1 MKRSYELEIILKNCC
16 HKKSILQRFRSSSF
30 PLNKSNPAEKT
41 SWTNQIC
48 SQSVLQD
55 HLYCRTKSHIWDPIL
70 LCTLTLNRFQIYIIA
85 ENVKLYTSRRSTTE
99 AQNIK
104 AMFIYHFSRIPLIK
118 GFCEPPHINPL

>member
-30 PLNKSNPAEKT
+30 PLNKSNPAEKV

-55 HLYCRTKSHIWDPIL
+55 HVLQDQKPHLRSNFALYFDFEQIPNLHNRGKCQIIHIEKVNGGPKYQGHVYLSFFQDSINKRIL
-70 LCTLTLNRFQIYIIA
+70 
-85 ENVKLYTSRRSTTE
+85 
-99 AQNIK
+99 
-104 AMFIYHFSRIPLIK
+104 
-118 GFCEPPHINPL
+118 